1 MADSAAAALEVASN
15 PMRKLLPFYLLLLL
29 TAHTFA
35 QENAPCS
42 RVWSRV
48 TIDSTPQNNTNSYN
62 WMLLYEETFDNASL
76 DTDVWYT
83 CPNGWQRHHGHELQ
97 YYLDENILIKDGIL
111 HLTAKQ
117 ETGTYEIRDYDASGK
132 ALTNTRRFDYSSAW
146 IQTRDKYQYGKF
158 EVRCKVPKGRG
169 FWPAFWFF
177 GSHNEIDVFEFRGD
191 QPRRPQLNIHYWCT
205 QKTRIDSSS
214 TPRKRIDYSKD
225 FHTYSLEWDD
235 CKIVFRIDDDIVR
248 TDYKY
253 KTENGELVTNKQ
265 QLATGNYWQNPLF
278 PDEEVSLILNLAI
291 SQERGGIR
299 RAHAPNDN
307 TLFPASF
314 EIDYVKIYQRV
325 QMK

>member
-1 MADSAAAALEVASN
+1 MK
-15 PMRKLLPFYLLLLL
+15 KLLTLFFLLLLS
-29 TAHTFA
+29 TQAYP
-35 QENAPCS
+35 QENSTCS
-42 RVWSRV
+42 RAWTPIS
-48 TIDSTPQNNTNSYN
+48 INSTPLKNNDSYN
-62 WMLLYEETFDNASL
+62 WTLLYEETFDNASL

-191 QPRRPQLNIHYWCT
+191 QPRRPQLNTHYWCS

-214 TPRKRIDYSKD
+214 IPRRRIDYSKD
-225 FHTYSLEWDD
+225 FHTYSLEWDK
-235 CKIVFRIDDDIVR
+235 CKMVFRIDDEIVR
-248 TDYKY
+248 IDYKY
-253 KTENGELVTNKQ
+253 KNAQGVYIDSIE
-265 QLATGNYWQNPLF
+265 QLTPGQYWQNPLF
-278 PDEEVSLILNLAI
+278 PEEEVTLILNLAL
-291 SQERGGIR
+291 SQEGGGIR
-299 RAHAPNDN
+299 RAHAPNAN
-307 TLFPASF
+307 TTFPASLD
-314 EIDYVKIYQRV
+314 IDYVKIYQNVR
-325 QMK
+325 MK